1 MRRHS
6 HECDGFKVI
15 TGGNMAG
22 AKDKRSLGKIADLL
36 EQLKQRKIPVVP
48 QKASVSE
55 IIDAFAASDHSRI
68 LYVVDDESRFT
79 GILSLGNMIR
89 HVFFHYHDPSIDTKS
104 VISMVVSETAADF
117 MQRDPIFAIH
127 SENVED
133 VLQRMI
139 DHNVKEIPILDD
151 EKRVVADL
159 TIVDLLK
166 YYKSVKGP
174 DL

>member
-1 MRRHS
+1 
-6 HECDGFKVI
+6 
-15 TGGNMAG
+15 MAG
-22 AKDKRSLGKIADLL
+22 AKDKRSLGKIADLV
-36 EQLKQRKIPVVP
+36 ERLKQRKVPVVP
-48 QKASVSE
+48 KRATVSE

-68 LYVVDDESRFT
+68 LYVVDDEGSFR
-79 GILSLGNMIR
+79 GVLSLGNMIR
-89 HVFFHYHDPSIDTKS
+89 HVFFHYHDPSIDS
-104 VISMVVSETAADF
+104 RSLVSMVVSETAGDF
-117 MQRDPIFAIH
+117 MQKEPMVAMLSDD
-127 SENVED
+127 VEA

-166 YYKSVKGP
+166 HYKCIKGP

>member
-1 MRRHS
+1 
-6 HECDGFKVI
+6 
-15 TGGNMAG
+15 MAG
-22 AKDKRSLGKIADLL
+22 AKDKRSLGKIADLV
-36 EQLKQRKIPVVP
+36 ERLKQRKIPVVS
-48 QKASVSE
+48 KRATVSE

-68 LYVVDDESRFT
+68 LYVVDDEGSFR
-79 GILSLGNMIR
+79 GVLSLGNMIR
-89 HVFFHYHDPSIDTKS
+89 HVFFHYHDPSIDS
-104 VISMVVSETAADF
+104 RSLVSMVVSETAGDF
-117 MQRDPIFAIH
+117 MQQEPMVTMLSDD
-127 SENVED
+127 VEA

-166 YYKSVKGP
+166 HYKCIKGP

>member
-1 MRRHS
+1 
-6 HECDGFKVI
+6 
-15 TGGNMAG
+15 MAG
-22 AKDKRSLGKIADLL
+22 AKDKRSLGKIADLV
-36 EQLKQRKIPVVP
+36 ERLKQRKVPVVP
-48 QKASVSE
+48 KRATVSE

-68 LYVVDDESRFT
+68 LYVVDDEGSFR
-79 GILSLGNMIR
+79 GVLSLGNMIR
-89 HVFFHYHDPSIDTKS
+89 HVFFHYHDPSIDS
-104 VISMVVSETAADF
+104 RSLVSMVVSETAGDF
-117 MQRDPIFAIH
+117 MQKEPMVTMLSDD
-127 SENVED
+127 VEA

-166 YYKSVKGP
+166 HYKCIKGP

>member
-1 MRRHS
+1 
-6 HECDGFKVI
+6 
-15 TGGNMAG
+15 MAG
-22 AKDKRSLGKIADLL
+22 AKDKRSLGKIADLV
-36 EQLKQRKIPVVP
+36 ERLKQRKVPVVS
-48 QKASVSE
+48 KRATVSE

-68 LYVVDDESRFT
+68 LYVVDEEGSFR
-79 GILSLGNMIR
+79 GVLSLGNMIR
-89 HVFFHYHDPSIDTKS
+89 HVFFHYHDPSIDS
-104 VISMVVSETAADF
+104 RSLISMVVSETAGDF
-117 MQRDPIFAIH
+117 MQQEPMVTMLSDD
-127 SENVED
+127 VEA

-166 YYKSVKGP
+166 HYKCIKGP

>member
-1 MRRHS
+1 
-6 HECDGFKVI
+6 
-15 TGGNMAG
+15 MAR
-22 AKDKRSLGKIADLL
+22 AKDKRSFGKIADLL
-36 EQLKQRKIPVVP
+36 EQLKQRKVPVVL
-48 QKASVSE
+48 KRATVSE

-68 LYVVDDESRFT
+68 LYVVDDEWRFI
-79 GILSLGNMIR
+79 GVLSLGNMIR
-89 HVFFHYHDPSIDTKS
+89 HVFFHYHDPSSIDS
-104 VISMVVSETAADF
+104 RSIISMVVSETAGDF
-117 MQRDPIFAIH
+117 MQREPIFAIY
-127 SENVED
+127 SEDVED

-174 DL
+174 DLS

>member
-1 MRRHS
+1 
-6 HECDGFKVI
+6 
-15 TGGNMAG
+15 MAG
-22 AKDKRSLGKIADLL
+22 AKDKRSLGKIADLV
-36 EQLKQRKIPVVP
+36 ERLKQRKVPVVS
-48 QKASVSE
+48 KRATVSE

-68 LYVVDDESRFT
+68 LYVVDDEGSFR
-79 GILSLGNMIR
+79 GVLSLGNMIR
-89 HVFFHYHDPSIDTKS
+89 HVFFHYHDPSIDS
-104 VISMVVSETAADF
+104 RSLISMVVSETAGDF
-117 MQRDPIFAIH
+117 MQQEPMVTMLSDD
-127 SENVED
+127 VEA

-166 YYKSVKGP
+166 HYKCIKGP